1 MLSII
6 NPICAQEGGTGVNGL
21 SIGSTTNNTYS
32 ALVIQGANKPYF
44 ESGKRDIVFKFKDSG
59 MSAVRAYR
67 NGWYGTYLQFL
78 TSHDT
83 TTVSLRPRMH
93 IDSFGRV
100 GIGTT
105 NPLKELDVNGTIRA
119 NSFIITN
126 GNISIGTANTEGYKL
141 AVNGIIGAAEIIVK
155 PDWADFV
162 FKKDYKLPTLCEV
175 KKHIEEKGTLPGIP
189 SDADVKANGVG
200 LGETNALLLQKIEEL
215 TLYVIKQQEEINE
228 LKEEIKNK

>member
-1 MLSII
+1 MDWKFNSYLLYSNLIFIFLIYCYEKKDRFLLGLVLCLLLSII

-44 ESGKRDIVFKFKDSG
+44 ESGKRDIVFKFKDAG

-105 NPLKELDVNGTIRA
+105 NPLKELDVNVSCSEQLFQCICD
-119 NSFIITN
+119 
-126 GNISIGTANTEGYKL
+126 E
-141 AVNGIIGAAEIIVK
+141 
-155 PDWADFV
+155 
-162 FKKDYKLPTLCEV
+162 
-175 KKHIEEKGTLPGIP
+175 
-189 SDADVKANGVG
+189 
-200 LGETNALLLQKIEEL
+200 
-215 TLYVIKQQEEINE
+215 
-228 LKEEIKNK
+228 